1 MCEEVKMNS
10 NLREIWGL
18 VPSHKVDSLIEIL
31 LKITEGPF
39 WNVQVILEM
48 EWILNFYNLVKHS
61 DKGK

>member
-10 NLREIWGL
+10 NLREIWRL

-31 LKITEGPF
+31 LKITEGAF

-48 EWILNFYNLVKHS
+48 ELILNFYNLVKHS